1 MSALRTNL
9 PFQNICSPS
18 ALKNLVPL
26 METVEIEY
34 TEEISE
40 RREIIQTKGVETII
54 DTTKDDKKNKK
65 SKNIKDQSTKRK

>member
-1 MSALRTNL
+1 
-9 PFQNICSPS
+9 
-18 ALKNLVPL
+18 